1 MTNFVQ
7 VIKACEA
14 ANGAGTKKAILD
26 ALKTAD
32 KDAQRLIKEALDPYR
47 VFGVKKFSR
56 PEQYSSADN
65 YSTKIIT
72 DVLDQLANRE
82 LTGNAARTA
91 VSNMLAE
98 YTPETAKYL
107 ERIIDKDLDAG
118 FSADTVNK
126 VFPGLVPTFSVMLA
140 DKFDTDEEVKAN
152 VPFPC
157 LAEAK
162 YDGERTIAIVT
173 EKGVNYYS
181 RSGKEAKHVDGLFDE
196 DLLKMR
202 AVMGYNIVVDGERYA
217 TNFTETVNAK
227 KSGNDAAKASLRFYA
242 FAWMSLPA
250 WHNQAGVVDMQ
261 TMRTQLANLIE
272 KAGTTKVSLSKG
284 IIAHTADEAEA
295 FYKQMVKEGFEGLIL
310 KNLNACYEWDRS
322 KHWVKWKPFFDFDG
336 KIVGFYEGKKGTRL
350 EGTLGGITISG
361 VDEHGRQVET
371 NVGSG
376 FSDQMRAEIWSNQ
389 RKYLGKTVTVKYQE
403 ISKAKG
409 SDTWALRFPT
419 FERFRDDK

>member
-47 VFGVKKFSR
+47 VFGIKKFDR
-56 PEQYSSADN
+56 LPWHEYSSTDCADV
-65 YSTKIIT
+65 SVIT
-72 DVLDQLANRE
+72 RVLDDLASKK

-91 VSNMLAE
+91 VVTMLAE
-98 YTPETAKYL
+98 FTPETSKYI

-126 VFPGLVPTFSVMLA
+126 VFPDLVPTFSVMLA

-162 YDGERTIAIVT
+162 YDGERTIAVVT
-173 EKGVNYYS
+173 EKGVTYYS

-196 DLLKMR
+196 DLQKMR
-202 AVMGYNIVVDGERYA
+202 TVIGYDIVVDGERYA
-217 TNFTETVNAK
+217 SDFTETVNAK
-227 KSGNDAAKASLRFYA
+227 KSTNDAAKANLRFYA
-242 FAWMSLPA
+242 FAYMSWAA
-250 WHNQAGVVDMQ
+250 WQNRAAVVDMV
-261 TMRTQLANLIE
+261 TMRAKLGALINE
-272 KAGTTKVSLSKG
+272 AGCTKVSLSKG
-284 IIAHTADEAEA
+284 IIAKTADEAEA

-310 KNLNACYEWDRS
+310 KNVKAVYEWDRS

-336 KIVGFYEGKKGTRL
+336 VVIAVYEGKKGTRL
-350 EGTLGGITISG
+350 EGLMGGVTLKGT
-361 VDEHGRQVET
+361 DEHGRVVVT

-376 FSDQMRAEIWSNQ
+376 FSDDDRRRPFEYWM
-389 RKYLGKTVTVKYQE
+389 GKVMEVKYQE
-403 ISKAKG
+403 ITKAKD

-419 FERFRDDK
+419 YNRIRFDK